1 MDIDKIHEFAN
12 ILSQKE
18 EWFENEIEQ
27 VASAIT
33 QKEEE
38 LETEIKLTADTFT
51 QGMKSSRINSNS
63 HLSHM
68 AKFTVNTH
76 HAYLNN
82 KIIIQAE
89 DWIAIEDL
97 STGLKYEFQKVFETR
112 LSAGHHILKSENH
125 EEEIV
130 IEDAIKLGGSKIKSA
145 FVFDDTPWI
154 FVTTKD
160 RLYITN
166 LETHEEKVEYNITPD
181 EIMSFPAYGYR
192 KEPNEYFIFKS
203 RNDYAVYNVQT
214 GKIVF
219 QFTQYIFANEHL
231 IIFKQEDGVEV
242 YDFRQRRTI
251 VHFDGQYSFGKKF
264 YFVRRNI
271 LYGLNLSTS
280 YINEVPSIGNIK
292 DTDMLL
298 ENYLL
303 KLDSRYTKQKIY
315 SYVWL
320 GNGEEEKGTVA

>member
-130 IEDAIKLGGSKIKSA
+130 IEDAIKLGGSKIKGA
-145 FVFDDTPWI
+145 FVFDDIPWI

-181 EIMSFPAYGYR
+181 EIMSLPAYGYR
-192 KEPNEYFIFKS
+192 KEPND
-203 RNDYAVYNVQT
+203 NT
-214 GKIVF
+214 L
-219 QFTQYIFANEHL
+219 L
-231 IIFKQEDGVEV
+231 IL
-242 YDFRQRRTI
+242 T
-251 VHFDGQYSFGKKF
+251 
-264 YFVRRNI
+264 
-271 LYGLNLSTS
+271 
-280 YINEVPSIGNIK
+280 
-292 DTDMLL
+292 
-298 ENYLL
+298 
-303 KLDSRYTKQKIY
+303 
-315 SYVWL
+315 
-320 GNGEEEKGTVA
+320 